1 MCLPS
6 GVPRFEPF
14 PGIRYDPARVDLD
27 AVVAPPYDVLSPED
41 REVLAGRDPHNVVV
55 VDVPDEAEGAGR
67 YEAAGATFRQWLA
80 DGVLV
85 TDRDPAYY
93 RYAMTFTDEAGA
105 SRTIAGVLGALAVT
119 DPDAPGN
126 DVLPHEQTTPKAST
140 DRLDLT
146 RATRANLSPIWG
158 LSLAGTLAERTR
170 EPGQRLVTVTDGD
183 GVIHQLDRIDDPA
196 RVEAIHAAVASAPV
210 LIADGHHRYGVAR
223 QYRDERRA
231 EGGARS
237 GGADLTLAFVQELAE
252 DQLVVQAIHRL
263 VTGLDAGTDIA
274 AVLAPSFEIAD
285 AGPVTPATLGA
296 MTERGAL
303 CLVAPDGTGRFLVPR
318 PGAFEGVRDLDSARL
333 DHALAGVTH
342 QLAFQHGVHEV
353 LAELQTGRADWAV
366 LLRPVTVAQIRA
378 TAGEGALMPP
388 KSTFFWPKLR
398 TGLLFRDVS

>member
-41 REVLAGRDPHNVVV
+41 RAALAGRDPHNVVV
-55 VDVPDEAEGAGR
+55 VDVPDEAQGAGR
-67 YEAAGATFRQWLA
+67 YEAAGETFRRWLA

-105 SRTIAGVLGALAVT
+105 PRSIVGVLGALAVT

-158 LSLAGTLAERTR
+158 LSLAATLAERTR
-170 EPGQRLVTVTDGD
+170 EPGQRLASVTDGD
-183 GVIHQLDRIDDPA
+183 GVVHQLDRIDDPA

-223 QYRDERRA
+223 EYRLERRA
-231 EGGARS
+231 DGRP

-252 DQLVVQAIHRL
+252 DQLVVHAIHRL
-263 VTGLDAGTDIA
+263 ITGLDAGTDLA
-274 AVLAPSFEIAD
+274 AVLATWFEVAD
-285 AGPVTPATLGA
+285 AGPVGPATLAA
-296 MTERGAL
+296 MQERGAL

-318 PGAFEGVRDLDSARL
+318 AGAFDGVRDLDSARL

-342 QLAFQHGVHEV
+342 QLAFQHGVPEV
-353 LAELQTGRADWAV
+353 LGELRAARAEWAV

>member
-1 MCLPS
+1 
-6 GVPRFEPF
+6 VPRFEPF
-14 PGIRYDPARVDLD
+14 PGIRYDPARVELA
-27 AVVAPPYDVLSPED
+27 AVVAPPYDVLSSDD
-41 REVLAGRDPHNVVV
+41 RAALAGRDPHSVVV

-67 YEAAGATFRQWLA
+67 YDAAGSTFREWLA
-80 DGVLV
+80 EGILIA
-85 TDRDPAYY
+85 DRDPAYY
-93 RYAMTFTDEAGA
+93 RYAMTFPDETGA
-105 SRTIAGVLGALAVT
+105 TRTIAGVLGALAVT

-158 LSLAGTLAERTR
+158 LSLAAELAERTR
-170 EPGQRLVTVTDGD
+170 QPGQRLATVTDDD
-183 GVIHQLDRIDDPA
+183 GVVHELDRIDDPA

-231 EGGARS
+231 RGAVGR
-237 GGADLTLAFVQELAE
+237 ADLTLAFVQELAA

-263 VTGLDAGTDIA
+263 VSGLPAGTDLA
-274 AVLAPSFEIAD
+274 AVLAASFEQAD
-285 AGPVTPATLGA
+285 AGPVSPATLAA
-296 MTERGAL
+296 MEERGAL
-303 CLVAPDGTGRFLVPR
+303 CLVAPDGTGRYLVPR
-318 PGAFEGVRDLDSARL
+318 EGAFGGVRDLDSARL
-333 DHALAGVTH
+333 DHALAGVEH
-342 QLAFQHGVHEV
+342 QLAFQHGVHQV
-353 LAELQTGRADWAV
+353 LGELAAGRAAAAV

-378 TAGEGALMPP
+378 TADEGALMPP

>member
-1 MCLPS
+1 
-6 GVPRFEPF
+6 VPRFEPF
-14 PGIRYDPARVDLD
+14 PGIRYDPARVELA
-27 AVVAPPYDVLSPED
+27 AVVAPPYDVLSSDD
-41 REVLAGRDPHNVVV
+41 RAALAGRDPHNVVV
-55 VDVPDEAEGAGR
+55 VDVPDEAGGAGR
-67 YEAAGATFRQWLA
+67 YDAAGATFREWLA
-80 DGVLV
+80 EGILIA
-85 TDRDPAYY
+85 DRDPAYY
-93 RYAMTFTDEAGA
+93 RYAMTFPDETGA
-105 SRTIAGVLGALAVT
+105 TRTIAGVLGALAVT

-158 LSLAGTLAERTR
+158 LSLAAGLAERTR
-170 EPGQRLVTVTDGD
+170 QPGQRLATVTDDD
-183 GVIHQLDRIDDPA
+183 GVVHQLDRIDDPA

-231 EGGARS
+231 QGAVGR
-237 GGADLTLAFVQELAE
+237 ADLTLAFVQELAA

-263 VTGLDAGTDIA
+263 VSGLPAGTDLA
-274 AVLAPSFEIAD
+274 AVLAASFEQAD
-285 AGPVTPATLGA
+285 AGPVTPATLAA
-296 MTERGAL
+296 MEERGAL
-303 CLVAPDGTGRFLVPR
+303 CLVAPDGTGRYLVPR
-318 PGAFEGVRDLDSARL
+318 EGAFGGVRDLDSARL
-333 DHALAGVTH
+333 DHALAGVEH
-342 QLAFQHGVHEV
+342 QLAFQHGVHQV
-353 LAELQTGRADWAV
+353 LGELAAGRAAAAV

>member
-41 REVLAGRDPHNVVV
+41 REMLAGRDPHNVVV

-158 LSLAGTLAERTR
+158 L
-170 EPGQRLVTVTDGD
+170 
-183 GVIHQLDRIDDPA
+183 
-196 RVEAIHAAVASAPV
+196 
-210 LIADGHHRYGVAR
+210 
-223 QYRDERRA
+223 
-231 EGGARS
+231 
-237 GGADLTLAFVQELAE
+237 
-252 DQLVVQAIHRL
+252 
-263 VTGLDAGTDIA
+263 
-274 AVLAPSFEIAD
+274 
-285 AGPVTPATLGA
+285 
-296 MTERGAL
+296 
-303 CLVAPDGTGRFLVPR
+303 
-318 PGAFEGVRDLDSARL
+318 
-333 DHALAGVTH
+333 
-342 QLAFQHGVHEV
+342 
-353 LAELQTGRADWAV
+353 
-366 LLRPVTVAQIRA
+366 
-378 TAGEGALMPP
+378 
-388 KSTFFWPKLR
+388 
-398 TGLLFRDVS
+398 